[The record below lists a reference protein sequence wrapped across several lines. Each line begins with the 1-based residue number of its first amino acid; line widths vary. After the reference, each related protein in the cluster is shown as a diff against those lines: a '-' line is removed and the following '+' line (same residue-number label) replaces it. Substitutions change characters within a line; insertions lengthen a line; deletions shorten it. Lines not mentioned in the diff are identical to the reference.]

1 MFSVL
6 FQAGEMA
13 LHIATEQ
20 EHQDLVEVLLQAGAH
35 VNVVDR
41 DNRTPLML
49 AARVGQVSLVSL
61 LLKYGAHLDACDNNG
76 AYY

>member
-1 MFSVL
+1 MP
-6 FQAGEMA
+6 

-20 EHQDLVEVLLQAGAH
+20 EHRDLVELLLQAKAH

-49 AARVGQVSLVSL
+49 AARVGQASIVTL
-61 LLKYGAHLDACDNNG
+61 LLKYGASLDACDNNG
-76 AYY
+76 MATLT